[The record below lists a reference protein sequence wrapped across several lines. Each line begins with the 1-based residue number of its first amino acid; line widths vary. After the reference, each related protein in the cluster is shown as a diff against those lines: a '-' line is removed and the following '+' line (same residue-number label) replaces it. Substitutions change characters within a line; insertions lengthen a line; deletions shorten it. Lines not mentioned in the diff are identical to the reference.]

1 MKRLLKFVSII
12 IFAVVLAGALFA
24 CWYIRG
30 SGSDSNSY
38 IREWI
43 LAPIMRPRL
52 TTEGGIAC
60 EGAPFILPSEG
71 FIGLLWADPARP
83 YNPIRPHTGIDIFG
97 DGEDGT
103 VANYAVYDG
112 YLTRNSNWKSAVI
125 IRHDDPLQPGR
136 SIWTYYTHMA
146 NESGSQSYIVD
157 DFPPGTSNKFVE
169 QGTLLGYQGTY
180 SGTGPPIAMHLHFSI
195 VTSDSTGAYLNEAV
209 FGNTLDPSPYFG
221 MTLNI
226 SDVKDRPIRCP

>member
-12 IFAVVLAGALFA
+12 IFAVVLAGVLFA
-24 CWYIRG
+24 FWYIRG

-52 TTEGGIAC
+52 TTQGGIAC
-60 EGAPFILPSEG
+60 GGAPFILPSEG
-71 FIGLLWADPARP
+71 FIGLLWADTARP

-112 YLTRNSNWKSAVI
+112 YLTRSANWKSAVI

-136 SIWTYYTHMA
+136 TIWTYYTHMA
-146 NESGSQSYIVD
+146 NESGSQSYIED
-157 DFPPGTSNKFVE
+157 DFPPGTTNKFVE

-226 SDVKDRPIRCP
+226 GDVKDRPIRCP